1 MTSPLTIPTPWLTTS
16 IRYRVCVLI
25 QTGLP
30 WLGLALAAILVSVLA
45 PAVLPSGSSCAA
57 YLPFAPLAAGAL
69 TVGTI
74 AVCALAFLRAGSTR
88 YQLLDDEV
96 RMEAGIL
103 SRTAVSLPY
112 DRIQTVTIQ
121 NGALDRMLGVRHV
134 VCRSAADTSSIT
146 LPGLTNELAERTRQL
161 VLERA
166 TELRT

>member
-1 MTSPLTIPTPWLTTS
+1 M
-16 IRYRVCVLI
+16 RYRVCVLI

-30 WLGLALAAILVSVLA
+30 WVGLALAAILVVVLA
-45 PAVLPSGSSCAA
+45 QAFLPSGFAYAA

-69 TVGTI
+69 TIGAIVVG
-74 AVCALAFLRAGSTR
+74 ALAFLRARSTR
-88 YQLLDDEV
+88 YRLLVDEV
-96 RMEAGIL
+96 HLETGIL
-103 SRTAVSLPY
+103 SRTSVSLPY

-166 TELRT
+166 TELRM